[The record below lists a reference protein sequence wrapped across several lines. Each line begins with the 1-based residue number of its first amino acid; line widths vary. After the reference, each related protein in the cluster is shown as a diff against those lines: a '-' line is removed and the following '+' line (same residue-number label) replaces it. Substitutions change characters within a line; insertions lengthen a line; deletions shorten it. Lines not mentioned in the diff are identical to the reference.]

1 TAPRHYILRTSWVI
15 GEGNNFVRTMAS
27 LAERGIAPKVVDD
40 QVGRLTFT
48 TDLARAIRH
57 LVESG
62 APYGTYNV
70 TGSGEPAS
78 WADVA
83 KAVYAAVGSDPADVT
98 PVTTEEYFAGSDK
111 VIAPRP
117 AFSTLDLSEIQAAG
131 FVPRDWRESL
141 PAYLSIGTA

>member
-1 TAPRHYILRTSWVI
+1 TAPKHYILRTSWVI

-27 LAERGIAPKVVDD
+27 LAERGIAPKVVSD
-40 QVGRLTFT
+40 QIGRLTFT

-57 LVESG
+57 LVESK

-78 WADVA
+78 WADIATV
-83 KAVYAAVGSDPADVT
+83 VYAAVGADPASVT

-111 VIAPRP
+111 LISPRP
-117 AFSTLDLSEIQAAG
+117 AHSTLDLAKVKATGLEL
-131 FVPRDWRESL
+131 RDWREGL
-141 PAYLSIGTA
+141 AGYLDHGLA